1 MKKIFVNGT
10 FDILHVGHIGLLN
23 YAKSLGDILV
33 VGIDSDSRVKQLKG
47 ESRPINNENERLLLL
62 INLKSVNEVYIFKND
77 QELID
82 LICGCD
88 IMVKGSDYE
97 SKPIIGSDLI
107 PVIFYEYRNEW
118 STTKKIQHIINR

>member
-33 VGIDSDSRVKQLKG
+33 VGIDNDDRVKQLKG
-47 ESRPINNENERLLLL
+47 DSRPINNENERLLLL
-62 INLKSVNEVYIFKND
+62 SNLKSVDEVHIFKND

-82 LICGCD
+82 LIRGCD

-97 SKPIIGSDLI
+97 GKSIIGSNLV
-107 PVIFYEYRNEW
+107 PVIFYGYKDGW